1 MAIYF
6 GDNSIQSFS
15 AKIIQVKRVLRTTQY
30 ITNSGSMGSVTSM
43 DFTPKANSSTIHCQL
58 SGVFYTEQEP
68 GGLRGRFYDVT
79 DGNRFGLGLH
89 SSEDPLLFRQDLQN
103 LSNGG
108 SYSYCGGLWRAQESS
123 WGATNQ
129 KNIAFQI
136 AQANNGYVGF
146 ISEFMPATFTITE
159 VME

>member
-1 MAIYF
+1 MAINF
-6 GDNSIQSFS
+6 GDGSEQSFS
-15 AKIIQVKRVLRTTQY
+15 TKIIQVKRVLRTSQY
-30 ITNSGSMGSVTSM
+30 ITNSSSMGSVTSM
-43 DFTPKANSSTIHCQL
+43 DFTPKANSSKIHCEF
-58 SGVFYTEQEP
+58 SGVFYLESEP

-79 DGNRFGLGLH
+79 DSNRFGLGL
-89 SSEDPLLFRQDLQN
+89 SNEDPLLFRQDLQN

-108 SYSYCGGLWRAQESS
+108 SYSYVGGLWRTQESS

-136 AQANNGYVGF
+136 GQVNNGYVGF
-146 ISEFMPATFTITE
+146 ITEFLPATFTITE

>member
-1 MAIYF
+1 MAINF
-6 GDNSIQSFS
+6 GDGSEQSFS
-15 AKIIQVKRVLRTTQY
+15 TKIIQVKRVLRTSQY
-30 ITNSGSMGSVTSM
+30 ITQGSSMGSVTSM
-43 DFTPKANSSTIHCQL
+43 DFTPKANSSVIHCVF
-58 SGVFYTEQEP
+58 SGVFYLESEP

-79 DGNRFGLGLH
+79 DSNRFGTSL
-89 SSEDPLLFRQDLQN
+89 SSEDPLLFRHDFQN

-108 SYSYCGGLWRAQESS
+108 AYAYCGGLWRTHEAS

-136 AQANNGYVGF
+136 SKANDGYVGF
-146 ISEFMPATFTITE
+146 ITEFLPATFTITE

>member
-1 MAIYF
+1 MAIIF
-6 GDNSIQSFS
+6 GDGSEQNYS
-15 AKIIQVKRVLRTTQY
+15 AKIIQVKRALRTSQY
-30 ITNSGSMGSVTSM
+30 VTSSGSMGTVTAL

-58 SGVFYTEQEP
+58 SGVFYVEQEP

-79 DGNRFGLGLH
+79 DSNRFGSGL
-89 SSEDPLLFRQDLQN
+89 SNEDPLLFRQDLQN

-108 SYSYCGGLWRAQESS
+108 SYSYCGGLWRAQEGS

-136 AQANNGYVGF
+136 SQANNGSVGF
-146 ISEFMPATFTITE
+146 ITEFLPATFTITE